1 MWFLPLGFGYW
12 LFALAFCYGVAQ
24 ILVEMGDMIPQ
35 LLIPPIPI
43 LPHDTWFLATPI
55 WYLAH
60 MMYFGVSGTCG
71 SSVPSKRLFSKAGEV
86 VAARRSNIKS
96 KNVDMILFKKKLAIV
111 FWHCAVFFFLFV
123 WGRGQYH
130 MVGYGV
136 VSVYH
141 VNTQYRIESPQP
153 GIAHL

>member
-86 VAARRSNIKS
+86 VAARRSNIKP
-96 KNVDMILFKKKLAIV
+96 KNVDMILFLNKNLLCFGIV
-111 FWHCAVFFFLFV
+111 QWFIEIFV
-123 WGRGQYH
+123 CLGEGGSIVWYRI
-130 MVGYGV
+130 

-141 VNTQYRIESPQP
+141 VNTQYRIESPLP